1 MCCRSSGSFLCP
13 KVEYVEKIEISS
25 IKQQNDFHQFYGFTL
40 ENLHLCF
47 NFAAMKIGI
56 LGGGQLGYMFLQ
68 NALQYPVEIYVLDPS
83 ASAPCARHAHHFV
96 QGDFSD
102 YDTVV
107 DFGKELDA
115 IGIEIEHVNVEAL
128 RYLKS
133 SGKKIVPDPEALAII
148 QDKSVQKRFYIGNE
162 IPTAPYFE
170 LENWESLAAQKPTF
184 PLFQKANKGGYD
196 GRGVQFLSSEQD
208 LEKQLRVPSIYETPA
223 DLEKEISVVVV
234 ADGQGNVVNYPVV
247 ELVFNQEYNLL
258 DYLLLPSTLPVSL
271 AEKAESIARK
281 VVEKL
286 NSPGVFAVEMFL
298 NKDHSIWVN
307 ETACRVHN
315 SGHSTIEAAYSSQFD
330 QMLRVLTGLPL
341 GSTKLYAA
349 SAMVNLI
356 GAEGETGTAYIENQE
371 EILNL
376 PGVYLHWY
384 AKAETRPGR
393 KMGHI
398 TLVNDQSDEL
408 KANIK
413 KVNQTVKVRAKK

>member
-1 MCCRSSGSFLCP
+1 
-13 KVEYVEKIEISS
+13 
-25 IKQQNDFHQFYGFTL
+25 
-40 ENLHLCF
+40 
-47 NFAAMKIGI
+47 MKIGI

-68 NALQYPVEIYVLDPS
+68 NALQYPVEIYMLDPS
-83 ASAPCARHAHHFV
+83 ADAPCARHAHHFV
-96 QGDFSD
+96 QGDFAD

-107 DFGKELDA
+107 TFGKDLDA
-115 IGIEIEHVNVEAL
+115 IGIEIEHVNVDAL

-133 SGKKIVPDPEALAII
+133 LGKNVVPDPEALAII
-148 QDKSVQKRFYIGNE
+148 QDKSVQKKFYVRNE

-170 LENWESLAAQKPTF
+170 LDNWDDLPKTKVTY

-196 GRGVQFLSSEQD
+196 GKGVQFLSSAND
-208 LEKQLRVPSIYETPA
+208 LAKQLRAPSVYETPA

-234 ADGQGNVVNYPVV
+234 ADGSGNVVNYPVV

-258 DYLLLPSTLPVSL
+258 DYLLLPSTLPSVL
-271 AEKAESIARK
+271 AEEAERLGRK
-281 VVEKL
+281 VVKKL

-298 NKDHSIWVN
+298 NRDHSIWVN

-330 QMLRVLTGLPL
+330 QMLRVLMELPL
-341 GSTKLYAA
+341 GSTKLYAT

-356 GAEGETGTAYIENQE
+356 GAPGETGTAHIENQK
-371 EILNL
+371 EILKL

-398 TLVNDQSDEL
+398 TLVNDQRDEL

>member
-1 MCCRSSGSFLCP
+1 
-13 KVEYVEKIEISS
+13 
-25 IKQQNDFHQFYGFTL
+25 
-40 ENLHLCF
+40 
-47 NFAAMKIGI
+47 MKIGI

-68 NALQYPVEIYVLDPS
+68 NALQYPVEIYMLDPS
-83 ASAPCARHAHHFV
+83 ADAPCARHAHHFV
-96 QGDFSD
+96 QGDFAD

-107 DFGKELDA
+107 AFGKDLDA
-115 IGIEIEHVNVEAL
+115 IGIEIEHVNVDAL

-133 SGKKIVPDPEALAII
+133 LGKNVVPDPEALAII
-148 QDKSVQKRFYIGNE
+148 QDKSVQKKFYVRNE

-170 LENWESLAAQKPTF
+170 LDNWDDLPKTKVTY

-196 GRGVQFLSSEQD
+196 GKGVQFLSSAND
-208 LEKQLRVPSIYETPA
+208 LAKQLRAPSVYETPA

-234 ADGQGNVVNYPVV
+234 ADGSGNVVNYPVV

-258 DYLLLPSTLPVSL
+258 DYLLLPSTLPSVL
-271 AEKAESIARK
+271 AEEAERLGRK
-281 VVEKL
+281 VVKKL

-298 NKDHSIWVN
+298 NRDHSIWVN

-330 QMLRVLTGLPL
+330 QMLRVLMELPL
-341 GSTKLYAA
+341 GSTKLYAT

-356 GAEGETGTAYIENQE
+356 GAPGENGTAHIENQE
-371 EILNL
+371 EILKL

-398 TLVNDQSDEL
+398 TLVNDQRDEL